1 MSRQATKK
9 RKAAAKIVLPTPRYG
24 GTIHVQPQEPK
35 REPNA
40 NAFKEGH
47 ELGERFLTGFASA
60 IHADRIQGF
69 LVGLRSNLEQRGR
82 DNDAAIGASHG

>member
-9 RKAAAKIVLPTPRYG
+9 RQSAAKHRIEFTDTIAHPT
-24 GTIHVQPQEPK
+24 K

-40 NAFKEGH
+40 IAFKEGH
-47 ELGERFLTGFASA
+47 ELGERFLTGFASG

-69 LVGLRSNLEQRGR
+69 LAGLRSNLEQRAR